1 LTKTV
6 ASQTNIDDLCWID
19 EHAGTPVSAS
29 SHHES
34 QNGGAIHKIYNTS
47 FVAGLDKLLETS
59 WFSDDGYMTLVSDR
73 SLLAQ
78 FEHYVAAVASS
89 SSFTNQEARLVWAL
103 LCMCRRRLHG
113 GIVSEFTIGPPITN
127 EKGDTFDG
135 DEVAEKRL
143 NIVEALI
150 TGHPLASNPLA
161 ATAEVPPDS
170 SPPTLAHQLKTREQ
184 DFWLQVGEFVS
195 TSDPTK
201 VERILSKARKRL
213 DNFENRDV
221 IYSIMLMR
229 HIGEKWHN
237 KQIQDAGDEVDKK
250 DWLAAKGFL
259 ESEAGGQAMNIVM
272 RRFCSMALRAWSL

>member
-6 ASQTNIDDLCWID
+6 ATQTNIDDLCWTD
-19 EHAGTPVSAS
+19 DQAGTPVSAS

-34 QNGGAIHKIYNTS
+34 QNGGAIHKIYNIS

-59 WFSDDGYMTLVSDR
+59 WFSDDGYMTLASDR
-73 SLLAQ
+73 SLLTQ
-78 FEHYVAAVASS
+78 FEHYVAAVATS
-89 SSFTNQEARLVWAL
+89 SSFTNQETRLVWAL

-113 GIVSEFTIGPPITN
+113 GVVSEFTIGPPITN

-135 DEVAEKRL
+135 DEIAEKRL

-150 TGHPLASNPLA
+150 TGHRLASNPLA
-161 ATAEVPPDS
+161 ATAEAPPNP
-170 SPPTLAHQLKTREQ
+170 SPPTLTHQLKTREQ

-195 TSDPTK
+195 TSDSAK
-201 VERILSKARKRL
+201 LERILSKARKRL

-237 KQIQDAGDEVDKK
+237 KHIQDAGDDLDKK

-259 ESEAGGQAMNIVM
+259 ENEAGGQAMNIVM